1 MEMLHVKQIFN
12 ASIGEVFDYFS
23 DHENVG
29 ELFPGETL
37 RIKKGSNPDFPNG
50 LGSVWRITVFPI
62 TVEETI
68 TEFIP
73 NKLIEYRISNDAPIR
88 NHLGKME
95 FSELNGKTVLDYS
108 IEFESKVPY
117 LGKVVKLALE
127 EALIFGLK
135 KQSEKYN

>member
-1 MEMLHVKQIFN
+1 MEKLHVKQSFN
-12 ASIGEVFDYFS
+12 APIKEIFDFFT
-23 DHENVG
+23 DHENIG
-29 ELFPGETL
+29 ELFPGETV
-37 RIKKGSNPDFPNG
+37 RIKKSTNANNPNG
-50 LGSVWRITVFPI
+50 LGSVRRITVFPI
-62 TVEETI
+62 TIEETI

-95 FSELNGKTVLDYS
+95 FSEHNEKTILDYS

-117 LGKVVKLALE
+117 LGKLVKLALE

-135 KQSEKYN
+135 RQSEKYL